1 MPRLES
7 PIIKNLS
14 INFDGIF
21 PQPQQQPQ
29 PEQQLQ
35 QPDLQRYNLIRPA
48 NIEALK
54 EQTQEQN
61 SISKQSNS

>member
-14 INFDGIF
+14 INFDGIC